1 MQVLTSKDNS
11 FGLKSLSTLVNQ
23 SVERSVRTIEAIH
36 HRKLKNLGID
46 LDKKVDTNR
55 VIFNFSNRVLTQK
68 EKEALSLGLD
78 FCLRPKKVGF
88 VKFFIPFERMCHL
101 LKNCMIYEDTFNS
114 VFRKIALL
122 ANSTYVQQN
131 QETYS
136 SDFTEQVTNSLQNL
150 KSDEHIVITK
160 PDKGRGIVLLSRT
173 DYINK
178 LSSILSDSSKFQ
190 LLNVNLA
197 THLLK
202 LEDKLNRIIRPL
214 KTILD
219 ETIYHSIFSAGSRAG
234 FMYGLPKVHK
244 PGLPLRPIISSI
256 GTFSYNLAKFLVQI
270 IQPLTYN
277 EYTISNSSNFIN
289 EISHLRFDDT
299 ITMASFDV
307 ESLFTN
313 VPLAETTQI
322 ITNNTTA
329 EFLSQFG
336 LEKKQLLSLLI
347 VVTKDS
353 VFTFDNRLYTQIDGV
368 AMGSPIG
375 PSYANAFLCYHE
387 RKWLQ
392 DCPLEFKPLFYK
404 RYIDDTFLV
413 FKHPSHIQLF
423 LSYLNDQH
431 RNIKFTCEI
440 EKENQLSF
448 LDTLITKENG
458 RLYTT
463 VYRKPTFTGLG
474 MHYLSYS
481 PQSIRLI
488 AYQL

>member
-1 MQVLTSKDNS
+1 MGFFSETNPGWRGPRGAPRRSGFGELERPVRGFGMGVCLPGTRPEGSSGGNEGGAGHAPPRQFGNNLADVLTSRY
-11 FGLKSLSTLVNQ
+11 GLPMLKTYRH
-23 SVERSVRTIEAIH
+23 VEKNFFKIK
-36 HRKLKNLGID
+36 KLELD
-46 LDKKVDTNR
+46 LK
-55 VIFNFSNRVLTQK
+55 F
-68 EKEALSLGLD
+68 LD
-78 FCLRPKKVGF
+78 YCKL
-88 VKFFIPFERMCHL
+88 
-101 LKNCMIYEDTFNS
+101 
-114 VFRKIALL
+114 KIALL

-202 LEDKLNRIIRPL
+202 LEAKLNRIVRPL

-375 PSYANAFLCYHE
+375 PN
-387 RKWLQ
+387 
-392 DCPLEFKPLFYK
+392 
-404 RYIDDTFLV
+404 T
-413 FKHPSHIQLF
+413 
-423 LSYLNDQH
+423 
-431 RNIKFTCEI
+431 
-440 EKENQLSF
+440 
-448 LDTLITKENG
+448 
-458 RLYTT
+458 
-463 VYRKPTFTGLG
+463 
-474 MHYLSYS
+474 
-481 PQSIRLI
+481 
-488 AYQL
+488 

>member
-1 MQVLTSKDNS
+1 MSLFNLFVNDQNNHCNLCFEGKLLRSKEQ
-11 FGLKSLSTLVNQ
+11 KKA
-23 SVERSVRTIEAIH
+23 ERAAASE
-36 HRKLKNLGID
+36 
-46 LDKKVDTNR
+46 
-55 VIFNFSNRVLTQK
+55 
-68 EKEALSLGLD
+68 
-78 FCLRPKKVGF
+78 VG
-88 VKFFIPFERMCHL
+88 
-101 LKNCMIYEDTFNS
+101 
-114 VFRKIALL
+114 
-122 ANSTYVQQN
+122 
-131 QETYS
+131 
-136 SDFTEQVTNSLQNL
+136 LQNL

-160 PDKGRGIVLLSRT
+160 PDKGKGIVLLNRT
-173 DYINK
+173 DYIDK
-178 LSSILSDSSKFQ
+178 LSTSLSDSSKFQ

-256 GTFSYNLAKFLVQI
+256 GTFSYNLAKFLVQN
-270 IQPLTYN
+270 IQPLIYN
-277 EYTISNSSNFIN
+277 EYTISNSSNFVN

-322 ITNNTTA
+322 ITDNTTA
-329 EFLSQFG
+329 ECLSHFG
-336 LEKKQLLSLLI
+336 LEKKQLLSLLN

-368 AMGSPIG
+368 AMVSPIG

-413 FKHPSHIQLF
+413 FKHPSH
-423 LSYLNDQH
+423 
-431 RNIKFTCEI
+431 
-440 EKENQLSF
+440 
-448 LDTLITKENG
+448 
-458 RLYTT
+458 
-463 VYRKPTFTGLG
+463 VPV
-474 MHYLSYS
+474 
-481 PQSIRLI
+481 
-488 AYQL
+488 